1 MEGIELEAR
10 HETDFEDVGLMAEL
24 DHNAKVSKLK
34 ARWCV
39 RDDEEYGYFNPTS
52 ILLIVVCVLLVLQS
66 LYCSSREYDDNLDF
80 RLGIH
85 YAQCM

>member
-1 MEGIELEAR
+1 
-10 HETDFEDVGLMAEL
+10 MAEL

-39 RDDEEYGYFNPTS
+39 RCNEEYGYLDPS
-52 ILLIVVCVLLVLQS
+52 MIQLIVVCVLLILKE
-66 LYCSSREYDDNLDF
+66 LYCRAREYDDDLDF

>member
-10 HETDFEDVGLMAEL
+10 HETELEDVGLMAEL
-24 DHNAKVSKLK
+24 DHNAKVSELK

-39 RDDEEYGYFNPTS
+39 RGDEEYGYFDPS
-52 ILLIVVCVLLVLQS
+52 MIRLIVVCVLLILKALHCRAQ
-66 LYCSSREYDDNLDF
+66 EYANDLDF

-85 YAQCM
+85 YVQCM